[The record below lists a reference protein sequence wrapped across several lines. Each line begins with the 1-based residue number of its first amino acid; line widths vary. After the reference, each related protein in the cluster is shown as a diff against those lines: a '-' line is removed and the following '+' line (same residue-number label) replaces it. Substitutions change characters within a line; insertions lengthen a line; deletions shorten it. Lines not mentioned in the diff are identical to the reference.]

1 MGKPNK
7 LRPLAVA
14 VIRRED
20 AIFVGEYESDKPQ
33 YAHFYRPTGGKI
45 EFQESGAETAKREF
59 MEEVQLE
66 ITITGYLDT
75 LESIFTYRN
84 KPHHELVR
92 VYTADFLD
100 DACYAADF
108 TVHGTDGKRI
118 LFLAKWMPLQV
129 FRDGQV
135 PLFPD
140 GLLDLLDSVP

>member
-75 LESIFTYRN
+75 LESIFTYRG

-92 VYTADFLD
+92 VYTADFVAD
-100 DACYAADF
+100 GCYAQDF
-108 TVHGTDGKRI
+108 TVHGTDDKRV

-140 GLLDLLDSVP
+140 GLLGLLDSVP